1 MIQGKTS
8 QVFITGNTVAKVFD
22 RTQSKG
28 YRGSGEQSY
37 QREKECLKR
46 LEGNI
51 HFPEVI
57 HFDDDN
63 LTYFMSNHISNS
75 AARDWIKEQLKGS
88 E

>member
-63 LTYFMSNHISNS
+63 FIFALSSASDICHTCSNNS
-75 AARDWIKEQLKGS
+75 GLGLPS
-88 E
+88 

>member
-37 QREKECLKR
+37 QREKECLKSSSR
-46 LEGNI
+46 G
-51 HFPEVI
+51 H
-57 HFDDDN
+57 
-63 LTYFMSNHISNS
+63 
-75 AARDWIKEQLKGS
+75 
-88 E
+88 

>member
-1 MIQGKTS
+1 MIQGKAS

-57 HFDDDN
+57 NFDDDN
-63 LTYFMSNHISNS
+63 LTIHMSYCGEVFPSMVNQDLNY
-75 AARDWIKEQLKGS
+75 
-88 E
+88 